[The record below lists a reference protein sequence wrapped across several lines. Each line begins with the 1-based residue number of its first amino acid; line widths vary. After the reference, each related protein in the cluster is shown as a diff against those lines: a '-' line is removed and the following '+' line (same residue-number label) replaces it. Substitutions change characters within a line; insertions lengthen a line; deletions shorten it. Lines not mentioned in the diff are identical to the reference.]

1 MCSLSFSRSRWMS
14 WWWCFLGEGPRAFG
28 AVPGT
33 ACGTPAPG
41 SWNCCPLELAKT
53 KTTTSQFFTIS
64 TSQNY
69 RPQKKAKKGPKKGG
83 RQSWIVR
90 LGGHVSA
97 GGSSDLSRGS
107 HMYRCTLE
115 TCSTL
120 YTSDITGA
128 GRINVHMCGAAAVEL
143 VQLYSVVCIIIYEK
157 DGQESVQSNRSTVYL
172 VTVKTT
178 PRHPGPVKN

>member
-1 MCSLSFSRSRWMS
+1 M
-14 WWWCFLGEGPRAFG
+14 GEGPRAFG

-53 KTTTSQFFTIS
+53 KTTASQFFTIS

-97 GGSSDLSRGS
+97 GGSSDRGRGS

-120 YTSDITGA
+120 YTSGITTWQPAPG
-128 GRINVHMCGAAAVEL
+128 GSMYTCAAQL
-143 VQLYSVVCIIIYEK
+143 QLNLYSV
-157 DGQESVQSNRSTVYL
+157 QL
-172 VTVKTT
+172 KTCCVHH
-178 PRHPGPVKN
+178 RHHI